1 MNASQETK
9 HSGSPIANVAGLSQ
23 QLRRYSYVI
32 LIAAFAAGL
41 AFPQTIPPLSSNV
54 SVYATGL
61 NNPRGMKFGPDGAL
75 YVAEGGMG
83 GTASSVGICPQV
95 VAPIGPYTGGNTGRI
110 SRIGL
115 LGARSTVVDGLP
127 SSQTSS
133 AMGSTVSGVADVAF
147 VGSTMYAL
155 ISGGGCSHGL
165 PSSPNGVIQVNVSKG
180 TWTQL
185 ADLSAFV
192 ASHPVAN
199 PSSDDFEPDG
209 TFYNLIGLGD
219 RLFTTEPNHGEIDE
233 IGMDGT
239 VRRVVDISESHGHIV
254 PTALAYNRS
263 QLYFG
268 NLFLFP
274 VLPASSNVFTYG
286 SDKRIHV
293 VVPQLTTVVGIAFDS
308 QDRLYVLEMSAGAGG
323 PGPGQ
328 GVVLRLEYNGHLTTI
343 ASGLT
348 FPTAMTFS
356 PSGTI
361 LYVTNLGF
369 GFPAGSG
376 QIVSIPVPD

>member
-1 MNASQETK
+1 MNASQLTK
-9 HSGSPIANVAGLSQ
+9 HGSRL
-23 QLRRYSYVI
+23 I
-32 LIAAFAAGL
+32 LAIAATGL
-41 AFPQTIPPLSSNV
+41 AFSQSLPPLSSNAT
-54 SVYATGL
+54 VYATGL
-61 NNPRGMKFGPDGAL
+61 NNPRGLKFGPDGAI
-75 YVAEGGMG
+75 YVAEGGTG
-83 GTASSVGICPQV
+83 GTASSAGICTQV
-95 VAPIGPYTGGNTGRI
+95 VAPVGPYTGGNTGRI

-115 LGARSTVVDGLP
+115 QGARSTVVDGLP

-133 AMGSTVSGVADVAF
+133 AQGSLVSGVADIAF

-165 PSSPNGVIQVNVSKG
+165 PSSPNGVIQVNVANG

-185 ADLSAFV
+185 ANLSTFI

-209 TFYNLIGLGD
+209 TYYSLISLGD

-233 IGMDGT
+233 IDMNGT

-254 PTALAYNRS
+254 PTALAYDRD

-274 VLPASSNVFTYG
+274 VEVGSSNVFTYG
-286 SDKRIHV
+286 SDKHIHV
-293 VVPQLTTVVGIAFDS
+293 MVPQLTTVVGIAFDS

-328 GVVLRLEYNGHLTTI
+328 GMVLRVEYNGHLTTI
-343 ASGLT
+343 ASGFT

-356 PSGTI
+356 PDGTT

-376 QIVSIPVPD
+376 QIVSVQITN

>member
-1 MNASQETK
+1 MNASQLTK
-9 HSGSPIANVAGLSQ
+9 HGARL
-23 QLRRYSYVI
+23 I
-32 LIAAFAAGL
+32 LAIAATGL
-41 AFPQTIPPLSSNV
+41 AFSQSPPPLSSNV
-54 SVYATGL
+54 TVYGTGL
-61 NNPRGMKFGPDGAL
+61 NNPRGLKFGPDGAL
-75 YVAEGGMG
+75 YVAEGGTG
-83 GTASSVGICPQV
+83 GTISSAGVCTQV
-95 VAPIGPYTGGNTGRI
+95 VAPVGPYTGGNTGRI
-110 SRIGL
+110 SRLGL

-127 SSQTSS
+127 SSQTSVPE
-133 AMGSTVSGVADVAF
+133 GSLVSGVADVAF

-165 PSSPNGVIQVNVSKG
+165 PSSPNGVIQVNMSKG

-199 PSSDDFEPDG
+199 PSPDDFEPDG
-209 TFYNLIGLGD
+209 TFYSLISLGD

-233 IGMDGT
+233 IDMNGT

-254 PTALAYNRS
+254 PTALAYNRD

-274 VLPASSNVFTYG
+274 VLPGSSNVFTYG

-328 GVVLRLEYNGHLTTI
+328 GQVLRVEYNGHLTTI

-356 PSGTI
+356 PGGST
-361 LYVTNLGF
+361 LYVTNFGF
-369 GFPAGSG
+369 GFPPGSG
-376 QIVSIPVPD
+376 QVVSIQITN

>member
-1 MNASQETK
+1 MNASQLTK
-9 HSGSPIANVAGLSQ
+9 HGARL
-23 QLRRYSYVI
+23 I
-32 LIAAFAAGL
+32 LAIAATGL
-41 AFPQTIPPLSSNV
+41 AFSQSPPPLSSNV
-54 SVYATGL
+54 TVYGTGL
-61 NNPRGMKFGPDGAL
+61 NNPRGLKFGPDGAL
-75 YVAEGGMG
+75 YVAEGGTG
-83 GTASSVGICPQV
+83 GTSSSVGICPQV
-95 VAPIGPYTGGNTGRI
+95 VAPVGPYTGGSTGRI
-110 SRIGL
+110 SRLGL
-115 LGARSTVVDGLP
+115 QGARSTVVDGLP
-127 SSQTSS
+127 SSQTSVPE
-133 AMGSTVSGVADVAF
+133 GSLVSGVADVAF

-165 PSSPNGVIQVNVSKG
+165 PSSPNGVIQVNMSKG

-199 PSSDDFEPDG
+199 PSPDDFEPDG
-209 TFYNLIGLGD
+209 TFYSLISLGD

-233 IGMDGT
+233 IDMNGT

-254 PTALAYNRS
+254 PTALAYNRD

-274 VLPASSNVFTYG
+274 VLPGSSNVFTYG

-328 GVVLRLEYNGHLTTI
+328 GQVLRVEYNGHLTTI

-356 PSGTI
+356 PGGST
-361 LYVTNLGF
+361 LYVTNFGF
-369 GFPAGSG
+369 GFPPGSG
-376 QIVSIPVPD
+376 QVVSIQVTN

>member
-1 MNASQETK
+1 MNASQSTK
-9 HSGSPIANVAGLSQ
+9 HGCRL
-23 QLRRYSYVI
+23 I
-32 LIAAFAAGL
+32 LAIAATGL
-41 AFPQTIPPLSSNV
+41 AFSQSPPPLSSNV
-54 SVYATGL
+54 TVYATGL

-83 GTASSVGICPQV
+83 GTSSSAGLCTQV

-110 SRIGL
+110 SRLGL

-127 SSQTSS
+127 SDQTSS
-133 AMGSTVSGVADVAF
+133 AQGSLVSGVADVAF

-155 ISGGGCSHGL
+155 IAGGGCSHGL
-165 PSSPNGVIQVNVSKG
+165 PSSPNGVIQVNMSKG

-185 ADLSAFV
+185 ADLSAFI

-209 TFYNLIGLGD
+209 TFYNLISLGN

-233 IGMDGT
+233 IDMNGT

-254 PTALAYNRS
+254 PTALAYNRD

-274 VLPASSNVFTYG
+274 VEVGSSNVFTYG

-293 VVPQLTTVVGIAFDS
+293 MVPQLTTVVGIAFDS

-328 GVVLRLEYNGHLTTI
+328 GMVLRVEYNGHLTTI

-356 PSGTI
+356 PDGTT
-361 LYVTNLGF
+361 LYVTNMGF
-369 GFPAGSG
+369 GFPPGSG
-376 QIVSIPVPD
+376 QVVSVKITD

>member
-1 MNASQETK
+1 
-9 HSGSPIANVAGLSQ
+9 
-23 QLRRYSYVI
+23 
-32 LIAAFAAGL
+32 
-41 AFPQTIPPLSSNV
+41 
-54 SVYATGL
+54 
-61 NNPRGMKFGPDGAL
+61 
-75 YVAEGGMG
+75 
-83 GTASSVGICPQV
+83 
-95 VAPIGPYTGGNTGRI
+95 
-110 SRIGL
+110 
-115 LGARSTVVDGLP
+115 
-127 SSQTSS
+127 
-133 AMGSTVSGVADVAF
+133 VADVAF

-165 PSSPNGVIQVNVSKG
+165 PNSPNGVIQVDTTKG

-185 ADLSAFV
+185 ANLSTFT
-192 ASHPVAN
+192 ASNPVAN

-209 TFYNLIGLGD
+209 TYYSLVSLGD

-233 IGMDGT
+233 IDMNGT

-254 PTALAYNRS
+254 PTALAYNRD

-274 VLPASSNVFTYG
+274 VPQGSANVFTYG

-328 GVVLRLEYNGHLTTI
+328 GMVLRVEYNGHLTTI

-356 PSGTI
+356 PDGTT
-361 LYVTNLGF
+361 LYVTNMGF

-376 QIVSIPVPD
+376 QVVSIPVTN

>member
-1 MNASQETK
+1 MNASAPMK
-9 HSGSPIANVAGLSQ
+9 NGSRL
-23 QLRRYSYVI
+23 I
-32 LIAAFAAGL
+32 LAIAATGL
-41 AFPQTIPPLSSNV
+41 AFSQSLPPLSSNAT
-54 SVYATGL
+54 VYATGL
-61 NNPRGMKFGPDGAL
+61 NNPRGLKFGPDGAL

-83 GTASSVGICPQV
+83 GTASSAGICPQV

-115 LGARSTVVDGLP
+115 QGARSTVVDGLP

-133 AMGSTVSGVADVAF
+133 AQGSLVSGVADVAF
-147 VGSTMYAL
+147 VGSAMYAL

-165 PSSPNGVIQVNVSKG
+165 PSSPNGVIQVNMSKG

-185 ADLSAFV
+185 ADLSNLV

-209 TFYNLIGLGD
+209 TYYNLVALGD

-233 IGMDGT
+233 MDMNGT

-254 PTALAYNRS
+254 PTALAYDRDR
-263 QLYFG
+263 LYFG

-274 VLPASSNVFTYG
+274 VEVGSSNVFTYG

-308 QDRLYVLEMSAGAGG
+308 QDRLYVLEMSADAGG
-323 PGPGQ
+323 PGLGQ
-328 GVVLRLEYNGHLTTI
+328 GQVPRVEYNGHLTTI

-361 LYVTNLGF
+361 LYVTNFGF